1 MGLFA
6 QAAATHGSD
15 MTAAVVVGIVAFL
28 AMICVVVSL
37 ALKHEAKKREFRHA
51 ERMKAYD
58 SGQAPPEAEVARAT
72 AIGFIGTL
80 VPLAAIGVGLG
91 ATAMLWRDD
100 AANLEF
106 NYGLLKVIWLVC
118 GGLAAATAVGCLH
131 ALRRGGLL
139 GDQSE
144 PASIS
149 ARSHREGPRQE
160 PM

>member
-1 MGLFA
+1 
-6 QAAATHGSD
+6 
-15 MTAAVVVGIVAFL
+15 MTTAVVVGIVAFL
-28 AMICVVVSL
+28 GMICFIVYL
-37 ALKHEAKKREFRHA
+37 ALKHEANRRELRHA

-58 SGQAPPEAEVARAT
+58 MGQSPPEAEVARAA

-91 ATAMLWRDD
+91 ATAMLWRED

-139 GDQSE
+139 GDPGE

-149 ARSHREGPRQE
+149 ARSQREAPRQE
-160 PM
+160 PT